1 MDFQNNLLLFN
12 KNRFPDFFYSLFLE
26 IKLKL
31 LTTIFDRFIRVWI
44 VATAAQKF
52 AQWFTYA
59 AKNSACYLDAQSLNC
74 QISHC

>member
-44 VATAAQKF
+44 VATAAQK
-52 AQWFTYA
+52 
-59 AKNSACYLDAQSLNC
+59 NLHSG
-74 QISHC
+74 SHMPQKIQHVI